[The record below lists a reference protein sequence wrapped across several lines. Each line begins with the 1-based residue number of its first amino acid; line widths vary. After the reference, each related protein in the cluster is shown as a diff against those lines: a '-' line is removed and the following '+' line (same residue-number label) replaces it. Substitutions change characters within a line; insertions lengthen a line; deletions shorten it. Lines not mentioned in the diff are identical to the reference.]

1 LHSGDAYVVVG
12 WLVSGDEDNCRLDDE
27 RMATVNQNLCLD
39 MLKVADGLLSVL
51 CEHRNKTGLDL
62 HARIG
67 IATGEVISG
76 VLGLLQPRFCV
87 FGEGMCRA
95 AELEQTGPMDA
106 VHCTEEFLDYVDG
119 TQDMVR
125 RASVFNADIR
135 YKHIMARPAILKAG
149 QLRRKFKAAE
159 IISRMTS
166 NGRLHKQQINIL
178 DAAPALPTGDY
189 RPIRL
194 VSPSSTSTP
203 VKFDLF
209 GLVTS
214 FDANGNFPLGY
225 SHNLHLRSIDETGKM
240 LVMRG
245 NSGVLD
251 RHIPQGE
258 F

>member
-1 LHSGDAYVVVG
+1 M
-12 WLVSGDEDNCRLDDE
+12 SGDEDNCRLDDE

-178 DAAPALPTGDY
+178 DAAPARCPGWALGITLLDRQRFLA
-189 RPIRL
+189 RPLAQGSHGRR
-194 VSPSSTSTP
+194 
-203 VKFDLF
+203 
-209 GLVTS
+209 
-214 FDANGNFPLGY
+214 AN
-225 SHNLHLRSIDETGKM
+225 ETKADGRDRR
-240 LVMRG
+240 RG
-245 NSGVLD
+245 NPLK
-251 RHIPQGE
+251 RC
-258 F
+258 